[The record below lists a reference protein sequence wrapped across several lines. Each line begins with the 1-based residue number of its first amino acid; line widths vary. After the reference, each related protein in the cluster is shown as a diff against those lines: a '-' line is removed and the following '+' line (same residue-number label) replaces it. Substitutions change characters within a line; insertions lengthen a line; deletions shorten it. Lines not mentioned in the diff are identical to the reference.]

1 MKGPEGDGAS
11 ELAHMQFD
19 RLAGIDLAK
28 RARQDR
34 LPRHLLKTI
43 QKWFVDSDADDL
55 VEWSHRYVA
64 HGGDRPSRCQSES
77 NIGSDSYVERAK
89 PTWDVMHLKRERNA
103 RCDGAVT
110 PSRSRWTRVFTSS
123 CHVHRRTFNVRLTS
137 ILLKKSETGVPR
149 KSRFCAHSVPCT
161 GSCHSE
167 A

>member
-64 HGGDRPSRCQSES
+64 HGGDPPIEVATPARRCAQRRARPDSRPT
-77 NIGSDSYVERAK
+77 K
-89 PTWDVMHLKRERNA
+89 PRER
-103 RCDGAVT
+103 GA
-110 PSRSRWTRVFTSS
+110 
-123 CHVHRRTFNVRLTS
+123 
-137 ILLKKSETGVPR
+137 
-149 KSRFCAHSVPCT
+149 
-161 GSCHSE
+161 GSCT
-167 A
+167 